1 MSDLNVFGFDV
12 DDSVNINGTS
22 LQGTVQTTYDN
33 LVDVL
38 GEPTYT
44 DANPYEKVACEWT
57 INAKVEDPDTIFN
70 HDFEEDDFYY
80 KPLSVYCW
88 KTGRIPT
95 EKYDWH
101 IGGNDYQ
108 AVEIAEKI
116 ILG

>member
-1 MSDLNVFGFDV
+1 MSDLNVFGFEV

-22 LQGTVQTTYDN
+22 LMGTVRTTYYN
-33 LVDVL
+33 LVEVL

-44 DANPYEKVACEWT
+44 EANPYEKVACEWT
-57 INAKVEDPDTIFN
+57 IDAKVED
-70 HDFEEDDFYY
+70 EDDFYY

-95 EKYDWH
+95 EQYDWH

-116 ILG
+116 ING